1 MKFNLAKAEFAL
13 SAGRANQFPRD
24 GRPQIAMSGRSNV
37 GKSSLINTVL
47 GRKKLARTSSEPG
60 KTITVNFYDIDK
72 KFYLVDLPGYGFAR
86 APKTEKDKWGKLMED
101 YLSSGRVDH
110 IFMLI
115 DIRHAP
121 TEDDKLMLQWIIYYN
136 LPFTLIATKADKIAK
151 SKRAQM
157 ANAAAK
163 QLGAPPAAIAF
174 SSEDGWGRELV
185 LQRMDQVVKDVK
197 NLRAGI
203 DIEQQ

>member
-1 MKFNLAKAEFAL
+1 MLLRICSSADTILYAKGKERKMEFAIKQAEFVT
-13 SAGRANQFPRD
+13 SAGLGSPYPEKTAAE
-24 GRPQIAMSGRSNV
+24 IAIVGKSNV
-37 GKSSLINTVL
+37 GKSSLINSL
-47 GRKKLARTSSEPG
+47 CNNKKLAKTSSNPG
-60 KTITVNFYDIDK
+60 KTRLINFFKINRE
-72 KFYLVDLPGYGFAR
+72 FYFVDLPGYGFAR

-163 QLGAPPAAIAF
+163 QLGALP
-174 SSEDGWGRELV
+174 
-185 LQRMDQVVKDVK
+185 LQ
-197 NLRAGI
+197 
-203 DIEQQ
+203 